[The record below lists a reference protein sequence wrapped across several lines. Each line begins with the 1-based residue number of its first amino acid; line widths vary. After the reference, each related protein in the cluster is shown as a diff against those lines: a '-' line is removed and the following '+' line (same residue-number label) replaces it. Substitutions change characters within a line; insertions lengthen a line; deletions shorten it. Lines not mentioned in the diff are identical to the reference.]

1 MLHVGNFSFGYW
13 IVVFI
18 NNSVKI
24 LGDSF
29 SNIMELFVVV
39 LFCYRIYK
47 SWQTDRGK
55 VAYSNFV
62 FASVLNNLGA

>member
-1 MLHVGNFSFGYW
+1 MFHVGNFSFGYW
-13 IVVFI
+13 VVVFI

-47 SWQTDRGK
+47 SC
-55 VAYSNFV
+55 
-62 FASVLNNLGA
+62 